1 MDTTDVTFYSNL
13 AAVISARSEFL
24 DLVETTKRD
33 INENDAEYMTPSR
46 SRLKI
51 PPSFQALLREY
62 QISYH
67 PKIFNDSMRSLF
79 DKTEVTRYTI
89 PQLYSCRNGYF
100 TFQDS
105 AVLSVFIML
114 DADPNLDIRVQRKGN
129 PTQSALIKDR
139 GVASILII
147 PGNCDL
153 RFTGEG
159 RIIVA
164 NITYQREV
172 PVVGEKDKHGGK
184 GTVQGEG
191 NRC

>member
-1 MDTTDVTFYSNL
+1 
-13 AAVISARSEFL
+13 
-24 DLVETTKRD
+24 
-33 INENDAEYMTPSR
+33 
-46 SRLKI
+46 
-51 PPSFQALLREY
+51 
-62 QISYH
+62 
-67 PKIFNDSMRSLF
+67 MRSLF

-114 DADPNLDIRVQRKGN
+114 DADPNLDIKVQKKGN

-153 RFTGEG
+153 RLTGEG